1 MPADHQGESTSDASA
16 ARGSLGEH
24 ALAPLGAAVLA
35 TGLWSIGNLI
45 AVSAG
50 LPGPQLAFWRTLFGA
65 VIYGGIFMLRGG
77 RYTKAAFRA
86 SALGGLAFGLSAVL
100 FFSALKLTT
109 VASATVIA
117 ALQPVLLL
125 PYSTRRMGER
135 VRAGRLALILVAV
148 SGTVITVLGASDSS
162 GDWSLKG
169 DLLAFAGT
177 VVGCAYF
184 VGTKS
189 ARETL
194 DTLQYQASALPIAT
208 LVALGGALVSGPGL
222 DAPTVGALLA
232 ALAMTIVPGSGHLLM
247 SWSQRHLEVSAT
259 ATIALGV
266 TVMSSLG
273 AVVVYDQT
281 LEPIQLVGM
290 AIVLISLAL
299 FVRQTG
305 RNAIDPA
312 EVAVVPGE

>member
-1 MPADHQGESTSDASA
+1 MPEDRSADPHASGA
-16 ARGSLGEH
+16 IGDH
-24 ALAPLGAAVLA
+24 ALAPLAAAVAA
-35 TGLWSIGNLI
+35 TGLWSVGNLI

-65 VIYGGIFMLRGG
+65 VIYGGVFLATGG
-77 RYTKAAFRA
+77 RYSKQGLKASFV
-86 SALGGLAFGLSAVL
+86 GGVAFGLSAAL

-135 VRAGRLALILVAV
+135 IGPARLVLIAVAV
-148 SGTVITVLGASDSS
+148 SGTAITVLGASDSS
-162 GDWSLKG
+162 GEWSLAG
-169 DLLAFAGT
+169 DLLALAGT
-177 VVGCAYF
+177 TVGCAYF

-194 DTLQYQASALPIAT
+194 GALEYQASALPTAT
-208 LVALGGALVSGPGL
+208 AVALVGALISGPGL
-222 DAPTVGALLA
+222 KSPATGALLA

-247 SWSQRHLEVSAT
+247 AWSQRHLEVSAT

-273 AVVVYDQT
+273 AVVVYDQS
-281 LEPIQLVGM
+281 LEPLQVLGM
-290 AIVLISLAL
+290 AVVLVALAL

-305 RNAIDPA
+305 RTAVDPA
-312 EVAVVPGE
+312 EVGVIPGE

>member
-1 MPADHQGESTSDASA
+1 MERASI
-16 ARGSLGEH
+16 GDH
-24 ALAPLGAAVLA
+24 ALAPLAAAVLA

-65 VIYGGIFMLRGG
+65 VIYGCVFLLRGG
-77 RYTKAAFRA
+77 RYSKEAFRV
-86 SALGGLAFGLSAVL
+86 SALGGFAFGLSAVL
-100 FFSALKLTT
+100 FFTALKLTT

-135 VRAGRLALILVAV
+135 VGPARLGLILVAV
-148 SGTVITVLGASDSS
+148 SGTAITVLGASDAS
-162 GDWSLKG
+162 GEWSLSG
-169 DLLAFAGT
+169 DLLALAGT

-194 DTLQYQASALPIAT
+194 DTLQYQASALPVAT
-208 LVALGGALVSGPGL
+208 LVALGGALISGPGL
-222 DAPTVGALLA
+222 DTPTAGALLA

-266 TVMSSLG
+266 TVLSSLG
-273 AVVVYDQT
+273 AVLVYDQS
-281 LEPIQLVGM
+281 LEPLQVAGM
-290 AIVLISLAL
+290 AVVLVALAL

-305 RNAIDPA
+305 RAAVDPA